1 MMPSGAVAGR
11 PADRA
16 VVPPPR
22 MSADDEP
29 AAGFSLRRWSRRKLE
44 AARDLPG
51 AKPLPPAGAPADPRD
66 VVPAAP
72 AAPATTTA
80 TTTAKATAP
89 ATSGGGATPPATV
102 LAPVETLTFDSDFTA
117 YLQPE
122 VGEALRRDA
131 LRKLFRDPRFNVMD
145 GLDVYIDDYSIP
157 DPISP
162 EMVRELMHSRY
173 LFDPPQTRINAAGEV
188 EDVPA
193 AERVP
198 AAGRTA
204 ANAPAAIAAAD
215 GASAPVPAPTALP
228 AAGGDTVAPQ
238 TATLTALSAA
248 PDAAVPEITPPNG
261 AVRDA
266 AAPIHLHAAPRPDR

>member
-1 MMPSGAVAGR
+1 
-11 PADRA
+11 
-16 VVPPPR
+16 
-22 MSADDEP
+22 MSADDEQT
-29 AAGFSLRRWSRRKLE
+29 AGFSLRRWSRRKLL
-44 AARDLPG
+44 AARASPTGKSALSIAEPVDQ
-51 AKPLPPAGAPADPRD
+51 PPMSSAAAAATAGGDA
-66 VVPAAP
+66 AAP
-72 AAPATTTA
+72 ASVALPQ
-80 TTTAKATAP
+80 
-89 ATSGGGATPPATV
+89 
-102 LAPVETLTFDSDFTA
+102 VETLTFDSDFA
-117 YLQPE
+117 AFLQPK
-122 VGEALRRDA
+122 VDEALKRNA
-131 LRKLFRDPRFNVMD
+131 LRKLFRDARFNVMD